1 MEYGALARFVRKSNE
16 SPYKV
21 VNNQGLNAE
30 GQRLAYPFTSA
41 NEVHSMIDKGAEQ
54 FMCFDLTDAYFQIK
68 VAEESQHLL
77 AFMEP
82 LGKANTT
89 AVTTSV
95 SNQEVCSQ
103 GS

>member
-1 MEYGALARFVRKSNE
+1 MEYGALTRFVRKSNW
-16 SPYKV
+16 SPFLV
-21 VNNQGLNAE
+21 VNNQGLNGA

-54 FMCFDLTDAYFQIK
+54 FMCFDLTDTYFQIK
-68 VAEESQHLL
+68 VAEDSRHLL
-77 AFMEP
+77 TFIAP

-89 AVTTSV
+89 AVTTSI
-95 SNQEVCSQ
+95 SKQEVCSE